1 MEHVIMVFL
10 YLNSDQMGK
19 GDEKLGKELLQMY
32 LEKLADSSQKIDL
45 IGCTNSGINLTT
57 KGSNVINSLKK
68 LESKGTMI
76 ASCGTCLDH
85 LNKRDD
91 LLIGQVGSMDQTVE
105 IMATADKIIN
115 P

>member
-1 MEHVIMVFL
+1 MVFL

-19 GDEKLGKELLQMY
+19 GNEELGRKLLKIF
-32 LEKLADSSQKIDL
+32 LEKLADSNQKIDL
-45 IGCTNSGINLTT
+45 IGCVNSGINLTT
-57 KGSNVINSLKK
+57 KGSKVIESLNKM
-68 LESKGTMI
+68 EAKGTKI

-91 LLIGQVGSMDQTVE
+91 LIIGQVGSMDQTIE
-105 IMATADKIIN
+105 IMATADKIII